1 MCGKKYK
8 QTQEVKMGIPIGKN
22 IRRLRIAHGL
32 TQRGLAHHL
41 KVSVQA
47 VSKWERGCAYP
58 DLTLLLPIARLFSVS
73 IDELFGYEKEKQEN

>member
-1 MCGKKYK
+1 
-8 QTQEVKMGIPIGKN
+8 MGIPIGSN
-22 IRRLRIAHGL
+22 IRRLRMAHGL

-58 DLTLLLPIARLFSVS
+58 DLTLLVPIAKLFSVS

>member
-1 MCGKKYK
+1 
-8 QTQEVKMGIPIGKN
+8 MGIPIGSN

-47 VSKWERGCAYP
+47 VSKWERGYAYP
-58 DLTLLLPIARLFSVS
+58 DLTLIVPIARLFSVT
-73 IDELFGYEKEKQEN
+73 IDELFGYEKEENED